1 MLKPAYAIPDLPP
14 PGLEET
20 AAVLRALAKA
30 HRHLAELKSRAAS
43 IPNQCTS
50 PAFSIMLG

>member
-14 PGLEET
+14 PVLEET
-20 AAVLRALAKA
+20 PAVLRALAKA
-30 HRHLAELKSRAAS
+30 HRPLAELKGRPAS
-43 IPNQCTS
+43 ISNQCTF